1 MLAINRRLTNLFK
14 ETFFKT
20 CNNLNNKLY
29 ATESGGNGGSSNND
43 NDDSNEI
50 KPIDFPLTESLPP
63 IPPNYGW
70 VGDDNLKSLF
80 EINKIRN
87 SFKYG

>member
-1 MLAINRRLTNLFK
+1 MLAINRRLANLFR

-20 CNNLNNKLY
+20 CNNPINKLY
-29 ATESGGNGGSSNND
+29 ATESGDNND

-50 KPIDFPLTESLPP
+50 KPIDFPLTEPLPP